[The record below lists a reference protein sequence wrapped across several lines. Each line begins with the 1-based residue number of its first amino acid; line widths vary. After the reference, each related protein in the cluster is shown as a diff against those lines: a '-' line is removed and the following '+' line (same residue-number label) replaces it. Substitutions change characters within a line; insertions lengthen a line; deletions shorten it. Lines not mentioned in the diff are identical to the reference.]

1 MLDEQR
7 LSGETRNDARLDCGD
22 HAEQHTAINVPN
34 FEETIDWY
42 REKLGFEESVRWK
55 APPHSGEDVQLAFFE
70 FNDAR
75 LEVIGGGDPAKL
87 TRPGAYRM
95 RSPPRLQLRLPRG
108 RRRESGRGGA
118 DLDGVDRA
126 PGVRRTFKGATD
138 ISG

>member
-55 APPHSGEDVQLAFFE
+55 APPHSGEDVRLAFFE

-87 TRPGAYRM
+87 TRP
-95 RSPPRLQLRLPRG
+95 
-108 RRRESGRGGA
+108 
-118 DLDGVDRA
+118 
-126 PGVRRTFKGATD
+126 PGSVQDA
-138 ISG
+138 ISA